1 MLSLW
6 GARRVEQAL
15 LSHQH
20 IRSFWGLAS
29 GHCTLPVGDLRQGAS
44 DVTRAGSPARLCLPR
59 DRAVER
65 KVDLE
70 CSRAVAVSRQLTLV
84 STREALACDADD
96 LTWGHIE
103 QEGASRGEVVEGLDR
118 SARDYL
124 AAERA
129 QVGGERIGD
138 ALGAPAGDRPSQS
151 VPGSPHDKPER
162 SGEGLL
168 QGQDRVCCQPREQGS
183 GAFPFEHALRKTTGR
198 ADRS

>member
-15 LSHQH
+15 LSRQH
-20 IRSFWGLAS
+20 IRSLWGLAS
-29 GHCTLPVGDLRQGAS
+29 GHCTLPVGDFRQGSS
-44 DVTRAGSPARLCLPR
+44 DVNRAGSPARLCLPR

-70 CSRAVAVSRQLTLV
+70 CSRAVAVSRQFALV

-96 LTWGHIE
+96 LTWSHIE
-103 QEGASRGEVVEGLDR
+103 QEGAGRWELIKALDP
-118 SARDYL
+118 SARHYL

-151 VPGSPHDKPER
+151 MPS
-162 SGEGLL
+162 
-168 QGQDRVCCQPREQGS
+168 
-183 GAFPFEHALRKTTGR
+183 
-198 ADRS
+198 